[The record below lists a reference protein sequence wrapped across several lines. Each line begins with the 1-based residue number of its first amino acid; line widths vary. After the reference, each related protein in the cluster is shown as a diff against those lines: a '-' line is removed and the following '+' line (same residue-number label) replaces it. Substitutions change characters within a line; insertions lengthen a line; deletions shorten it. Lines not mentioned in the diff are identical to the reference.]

1 METKTFT
8 VDNILVLMTWGSDKK
23 VYVKYFNIHEEISYF
38 DVLEACQR
46 NAINSYCNT
55 YCNANNLILWSY

>member
-23 VYVKYFNIHEEISYF
+23 VYVKYFRDNQEIKYW
-38 DVLEACQR
+38 LELDSFQR
-46 NAINSYCNT
+46 SAINSYCSS
-55 YCNANNLILWSY
+55 YCEVNNLTLWSY